1 MGAYELSAELFG
13 HESDV
18 RCCGVVDSG
27 RVVTGSRDSSII
39 LWERNKDNGRD
50 FGPAKR
56 FEGHEHFVNAV
67 TVVNST
73 LIASGS
79 ADKTIRL
86 WNIESGKCVLILA
99 EHSAAVCSLKI
110 AEDKMEIISSSWD
123 NTARLWKLSSCE
135 GDEITGSCTVV
146 FRGHEAAVW
155 DAMGCAGRIITA
167 SADKSIKL
175 WDKANGTLLTTLA
188 GHTDVVRNLAPAPED
203 GFFSVSNDG
212 SARLWKVAGQDNY
225 QNVNLISALHDDQF
239 IYCASSLVS
248 STTEVKPLLASGGE
262 DKNVKI
268 VEMGSDAIL
277 KPIASIPHPGTVWAV
292 HFMENGDVLSGCS
305 DGRARIFTTDKERV
319 AAEMVLSDY
328 ENSLAQQQ
336 VSTKLIGGVDVSKL
350 PDAETALSEPGVKDG
365 QNLIVRRGNV
375 AEVYMWVDPASKW
388 IKVGDVVDSPDGG
401 GGGAAGGGA
410 GTSGGTI
417 DGKYYDFVFDVEVE
431 EGGANRSLGYNRGEN
446 PYEAAQRFVE
456 QNELSGGDYLDQ
468 IAKFIEQN
476 VSADNRIVAAPP
488 VARDP
493 FTGGNRYVPG
503 AVNTG
508 VNHGGGAATGNN
520 QFAPARYVP
529 GGSNTVPRPKEEPK
543 HIPATTYVLYT
554 STDQEKKI
562 VEKLRENNDK
572 AAKDGLNLSSEE
584 LEYLVTTTVPKVC
597 AAKPSAADAKD
608 AGVILKASTWS
619 SELLV
624 PVLDLARLAVN
635 QPSLHEQFVSG
646 DGSIMHVILQKVLSE
661 ENVSP
666 AILIL
671 SCRFFCNLF
680 GSPSGIETAKLNMS
694 RILEQVS
701 IARSSP
707 NRRVRETYATLL
719 YNYAIALK
727 GDSRVDAVLE
737 AAFLVFTASE
747 KDEPVLYRIL
757 VAVGTA
763 MSSSKE
769 ATLTAQKLGVAEA
782 ASSTASIS
790 SRLLACANE
799 IAQLLF
805 M

>member
-262 DKNVKI
+262 DKNVK
-268 VEMGSDAIL
+268 
-277 KPIASIPHPGTVWAV
+277 
-292 HFMENGDVLSGCS
+292 
-305 DGRARIFTTDKERV
+305 
-319 AAEMVLSDY
+319 
-328 ENSLAQQQ
+328 
-336 VSTKLIGGVDVSKL
+336 
-350 PDAETALSEPGVKDG
+350 
-365 QNLIVRRGNV
+365 VRR
-375 AEVYMWVDPASKW
+375 MHPMLH
-388 IKVGDVVDSPDGG
+388 P
-401 GGGAAGGGA
+401 
-410 GTSGGTI
+410 TSCLQ
-417 DGKYYDFVFDVEVE
+417 
-431 EGGANRSLGYNRGEN
+431 S
-446 PYEAAQRFVE
+446 
-456 QNELSGGDYLDQ
+456 
-468 IAKFIEQN
+468 
-476 VSADNRIVAAPP
+476 
-488 VARDP
+488 
-493 FTGGNRYVPG
+493 
-503 AVNTG
+503 
-508 VNHGGGAATGNN
+508 
-520 QFAPARYVP
+520 
-529 GGSNTVPRPKEEPK
+529 
-543 HIPATTYVLYT
+543 
-554 STDQEKKI
+554 
-562 VEKLRENNDK
+562 
-572 AAKDGLNLSSEE
+572 
-584 LEYLVTTTVPKVC
+584 
-597 AAKPSAADAKD
+597 
-608 AGVILKASTWS
+608 
-619 SELLV
+619 
-624 PVLDLARLAVN
+624 RL
-635 QPSLHEQFVSG
+635 PT
-646 DGSIMHVILQKVLSE
+646 
-661 ENVSP
+661 
-666 AILIL
+666 
-671 SCRFFCNLF
+671 R
-680 GSPSGIETAKLNMS
+680 
-694 RILEQVS
+694 
-701 IARSSP
+701 
-707 NRRVRETYATLL
+707 
-719 YNYAIALK
+719 
-727 GDSRVDAVLE
+727 
-737 AAFLVFTASE
+737 FLVGAC
-747 KDEPVLYRIL
+747 
-757 VAVGTA
+757 
-763 MSSSKE
+763 
-769 ATLTAQKLGVAEA
+769 
-782 ASSTASIS
+782 ST
-790 SRLLACANE
+790 RLLKWG
-799 IAQLLF
+799 QTRS
-805 M
+805 